1 MTQTNAAAS
10 SSSPSPS
17 SGPFGSSGPSRPSG
31 STASAGAAPAAPLPS
46 RLGTLMVIPWAG
58 AHEEDGADVPFLMA
72 YSLGDG
78 TGGPAGT
85 QQAVLEAAEEIGLP
99 VGGAI
104 LDVARTQRPPVKVL
118 VEAGKAVLSMPY
130 LHATCPVPDQWTAAA
145 RARGSVYVILAS
157 RPWPAAAPG
166 AALGEEE
173 LRAFAGDPEVLY
185 SAAHALVPVGTIQR

>member
-1 MTQTNAAAS
+1 MTQTNA
-10 SSSPSPS
+10 PSPS
-17 SGPFGSSGPSRPSG
+17 SPSA
-31 STASAGAAPAAPLPS
+31 ASAASAAAPLPS

-58 AHEEDGADVPFLMA
+58 AHEEDGADMPFLMA
-72 YSLGDG
+72 YALGDG
-78 TGGPAGT
+78 VGGPEGT
-85 QQAVLEAAEEIGLP
+85 RQAVLEAAQEIGLP

-130 LHATCPVPDQWTAAA
+130 LQATCPVPDQWTAAA

-173 LRAFAGDPEVLY
+173 LRAFAGDAEVLR
-185 SAAHALVPVGTIQR
+185 SAAHALVPIGTLR